1 MRVAHNRNLPFTLC
15 FLNLRTGPGRKP
27 KWGFLPAP
35 THLSDE
41 TREIKTRTCRFCM
54 HAHLKSTQGENVS
67 LGYCPLDL
75 FARDH
80 SRVTRALHA
89 LWDVWIGSGAA
100 VNNLRVFVAGRK
112 LTPTADVRL
121 LSLLLL
127 LLMFGARARE
137 RLTLF
142 FTASVSRH
150 VRTPPVLPPRP

>member
-1 MRVAHNRNLPFTLC
+1 
-15 FLNLRTGPGRKP
+15 
-27 KWGFLPAP
+27 
-35 THLSDE
+35 
-41 TREIKTRTCRFCM
+41 M

-75 FARDH
+75 FARDR

-121 LSLLLL
+121 LFPLLLL
-127 LLMFGARARE
+127 LLFVFGALEREVNVVSYRIRRA
-137 RLTLF
+137 TCAYVA
-142 FTASVSRH
+142 ASPSAPIANVHRPA
-150 VRTPPVLPPRP
+150 RGAALP

>member
-1 MRVAHNRNLPFTLC
+1 MNDAFVFSNPQL
-15 FLNLRTGPGRKP
+15 GPGRKP

-35 THLSDE
+35 TYLSDE

-75 FARDH
+75 FARDR

-121 LSLLLL
+121 LFS
-127 LLMFGARARE
+127 AASSSAAVCVSRARE
-137 RLTLF
+137 RD
-142 FTASVSRH
+142 
-150 VRTPPVLPPRP
+150 